1 MEVGRAVLFL
11 EVAFGGAF
19 FEGLGWGVALEGSFD
34 LFVDLIDLSELGFEH
49 GLIGE
54 LEIFEE

>member
-1 MEVGRAVLFL
+1 M
-11 EVAFGGAF
+11 
-19 FEGLGWGVALEGSFD
+19 EGSFD

-54 LEIFEE
+54 LEIFEEKFLFVGRNEMLAHECLCELLLIIS